1 MNQTKI
7 SFKIDGEPKGKGR
20 PRFGNSSTYTPTETK
35 DYETQVG
42 WCYKAV
48 SRGFQFSEND
58 AIRVEIIAHFGIP
71 KSTSKVKREAMLQ
84 GKIRPLKKC
93 DADNIAKIICDGLNG
108 VAYPD
113 DKQITSL
120 SVEKMMKKDKVIW
133 SASWKKQLESLLILM
148 QTHFGR
154 GSVCDAKLFR
164 RTKRCVFQNDW

>member
-1 MNQTKI
+1 MKEGIFITKI

-20 PRFGNSSTYTPTETK
+20 PRFGKGSTYTPTETK

-48 SRGFQFSEND
+48 SRGFRFSESY

-71 KSTSKVKREAMLQ
+71 KSTSRVKREAMLQ

-108 VAYPD
+108 IAYPD

-120 SVEKMMKKDKVIW
+120 AVEKWYSDNPKVIVII
-133 SASWKKQLESLLILM
+133 SNETGKEL
-148 QTHFGR
+148 
-154 GSVCDAKLFR
+154 
-164 RTKRCVFQNDW
+164 